1 MGLSSP
7 GIGSNLDVNGIVS
20 KLMDVERQPLAKLDQ
35 REAAYQAQISAY
47 GSLKGALSSFQ
58 TSLQGLKTPSRFQ
71 ALTASTS
78 DGTVASAS
86 ASSAATPGSY
96 SLEVSKLAQPQK
108 LAAAGQ
114 TSTAAAIGNGTLTF
128 DFGTISGGTLDPAT
142 GKYTGASFTSNGA
155 GVKTVVIDASNN
167 SLAGIRDAINA
178 AKIGVTAAIVNDGSS
193 TPYRLVLSPDN
204 PGKANSLKI
213 SASGDAALSSLVAQ
227 DPAGVQNL
235 SETVTA
241 QNAEF
246 KVDGV
251 VVSKSS
257 NTVTDAIPGVTLN
270 LLKTNAGSPSSIT
283 VARDTAGVKSAV
295 EGFVKAYNDLNK
307 SLTDLSSYN
316 SAAKQGAILQ
326 GDSTVRSLQAQ
337 LRGTLSSS
345 LTGTGSSYT
354 TLSQI
359 GVSFQKDGTL
369 AVDSAKLQTAIDNSF
384 SDIAGLFA
392 ATGRASDS
400 LVSYASATDKTLPG
414 SYAVTVTQLASQ
426 GTAAAGAAA
435 GLTITAG
442 VNDTLDVTL
451 DGVSSTVTLAPGTYA
466 TADALATEVQS
477 RINGVQAFSGAGSSV
492 AVTQAGGALTLTSSR
507 YGSASNVSITGG
519 NGQTSL
525 GFASATNVAGADVA
539 GTINGTAAT
548 GAGQYL
554 TGATGNDAEGL
565 KIQISGGAP
574 GSRGTVSHSQ
584 GYAYQLSKLADS
596 WLAAD
601 GPIFSRTE
609 GIGRSIKDIGNQ
621 RDTLN
626 RRLEET
632 EKRYRAQ
639 FTSLDT
645 MLSSMSQTSSFLEQQ
660 LANLSKNNS

>member
-7 GIGSNLDVNGIVS
+7 GIGSNLDVNSIVS
-20 KLMDVERQPLAKLDQ
+20 KLMDVERQPLDKLDQ
-35 REAAYQAQISAY
+35 KEAAYQAQISAY

-71 ALTASTS
+71 TLTASTS

-86 ASSAATPGSY
+86 ASSAAIPGSY
-96 SLEVSKLAQPQK
+96 ALEVSKLAQPQK

-114 TSTAAAIGNGTLTF
+114 TSTIAVIGNGTLTF
-128 DFGTISGGTLDPAT
+128 DSGTIGGGALDPAT
-142 GKYTGASFTSNGA
+142 GKYTGASFTSNGVGA
-155 GVKTVVIDASNN
+155 KTVTIDASNN

-178 AKIGVTAAIVNDGSS
+178 AKIGVAAAIVNDGSGA
-193 TPYRLVLSPDN
+193 PYRLVLSSDN
-204 PGKANSLKI
+204 AGKANSLKI
-213 SASGDAALSSLVAQ
+213 SVSGDAALSSLLAQ
-227 DPAGVQNL
+227 DPGGAQNL

-251 VVSKSS
+251 AVSKST

-270 LLKTNAGSPSSIT
+270 LMKTNAGSPSSIT
-283 VARDTAGVKSAV
+283 VARDTASVKSAI
-295 EGFVKAYNDLNK
+295 EGFVKTYNNLNK
-307 SLTDLSSYN
+307 SLADLSSYN
-316 SAAKQGAILQ
+316 AATKQGAILQ
-326 GDSTVRSLQAQ
+326 GDSTVRALQAQ

-345 LTGTGSSYT
+345 LTGTGSSYA

-400 LVSYASATDKTLPG
+400 FVSYASATDKTLPG

-426 GTAAAGAAA
+426 GAAAGAAA

-451 DGVSSTVTLAPGTYA
+451 DSVSSTVTLTAGTYA
-466 TADALATEVQS
+466 TADALAAEVQS
-477 RINGVQAFSGAGSSV
+477 RINGVQAFSGVESSV
-492 AVTQAGGALTLTSSR
+492 AATQAGGALTLTSSR

-519 NGQTSL
+519 NGQASL
-525 GFASATNVAGADVA
+525 GFASATQTSGTDVA
-539 GTINGTAAT
+539 GTINGAAAT

-565 KIQISGGAP
+565 KIQVSGGAP
-574 GSRGTVSHSQ
+574 GSRGTVSHSK
-584 GYAYQLSKLADS
+584 GYAYQLARLADS
-596 WLAAD
+596 WLASD
-601 GPIFSRTE
+601 GPISSRTD
-609 GIGRSIKDIGNQ
+609 GIGRSIEDIGNQ

-632 EKRYRAQ
+632 EKRYRTQ

-645 MLSSMSQTSSFLEQQ
+645 MLSSMSQTSSFLQQQ
-660 LANLSKNNS
+660 LANLSNNNS

>member
-7 GIGSNLDVNGIVS
+7 GIGSNLDVNSIVS
-20 KLMDVERQPLAKLDQ
+20 KLMDVERQPLDKLDQ
-35 REAAYQAQISAY
+35 KEAAYQAQISAY

-71 ALTASTS
+71 TLTASTS

-86 ASSAATPGSY
+86 ASPAAIPGSY
-96 SLEVSKLAQPQK
+96 ALEVSRLAQPQK

-114 TSTAAAIGNGTLTF
+114 ISTIAAIGNGTLTF
-128 DFGTISGGTLDPAT
+128 DSGTIGGGTLDPST

-155 GVKTVVIDASNN
+155 GTKTVTIDAGNN

-193 TPYRLVLSPDN
+193 TPYRLVLSSDN

-213 SASGDAALSSLVAQ
+213 SVSGDAALSSLLAQ
-227 DPAGVQNL
+227 DPAGAQNL

-251 VVSKSS
+251 AVSKPT

-270 LLKTNAGSPSSIT
+270 LMKTNAGSPSSIT
-283 VARDTAGVKSAV
+283 VARDTASVKSAV
-295 EGFVKAYNDLNK
+295 DGFIKAYNDLNK
-307 SLTDLSSYN
+307 SLTGLSSYN
-316 SAAKQGAILQ
+316 AATKQGAILQ

-345 LTGTGSSYT
+345 LTGTGASYT

-369 AVDSAKLQTAIDNSF
+369 AVDSAKLQSAIANSF

-414 SYAVTVTQLASQ
+414 SYAVTVAQLASQ

-435 GLTITAG
+435 GLTIAAG

-451 DGVSSTVTLAPGTYA
+451 DGVSSTVTLTPGTYA
-466 TADALATEVQS
+466 TADALAVEMQS
-477 RINGVQAFSGAGSSV
+477 RINGVQAFSGVGSSV
-492 AVTQAGGALTLTSSR
+492 AITQAGGALTLTSSR

-525 GFASATNVAGADVA
+525 GFASATQTSGTDVA
-539 GTINGTAAT
+539 GTINGAAAT

-565 KIQISGGAP
+565 KIQVPGGP
-574 GSRGTVSHSQ
+574 LGSRGTVSHSQ
-584 GYAYQLSKLADS
+584 GYAYQLARLADN
-596 WLAAD
+596 WLASD
-601 GPIFSRTE
+601 GPISSRTD

-639 FTSLDT
+639 FTSLDI

-660 LANLSKNNS
+660 LANLSNNNS